1 MMYNIQ
7 SIIVRI
13 RDKDMN
19 ERDRALV
26 IDFKRRLPSEMLRQV
41 KRLIVFGSR
50 ARGETTE
57 DSDLDMIALVN
68 EKKPNIEKKLED
80 IAYQIME
87 NYDFKPIISL
97 KVFEESQFYNAINK
111 GFSFYRHV
119 EEEGV
124 VI

>member
-1 MMYNIQ
+1 MYNIQ